1 MGVCLTYAP
10 ADNTLRLD
18 IAGSVAVRTLEIE
31 GILDVAEKGHLIG
44 VELSGSPGA
53 LRRWLADPGGAG
65 LTTVAADGSAYMELS
80 PPPIGAV
87 RSVKVLL
94 WTEFD
99 RDDELVAIAIPRRG
113 DGYEISYPSGNQ

>member
-1 MGVCLTYAP
+1 
-10 ADNTLRLD
+10 
-18 IAGSVAVRTLEIE
+18 
-31 GILDVAEKGHLIG
+31 
-44 VELSGSPGA
+44 
-53 LRRWLADPGGAG
+53 
-65 LTTVAADGSAYMELS
+65 MELS